1 MICNLDLT
9 SNIIIYCAKGYGESI
24 ALKLISAGYHITAFC
39 DNAPSNEG
47 KFILGIPV
55 YNYKICQEKYS
66 DIFYIVANSTYATC
80 IEIGLELELDG
91 YIRDITYY
99 LANDLEL
106 EGILPDEREGV
117 KLILSSNILI
127 LFGNMFLCYIFEK
140 WAIDFLDNCKV
151 YICSTENEI
160 EYYRETYK
168 DAIWIPLEKAFPLPD
183 SNINESLVQ
192 ILQSYNINSFSRFF
206 LSNLIYCEECQ
217 YNITKNKMQI
227 EPDMFSGIKKVVF
240 LKSSG
245 FSGSALINSM
255 FDFHP
260 NILYLG
266 YNLWSMNIWH
276 IFKHATMV
284 KKEIPEIIIKS
295 IKECLTNTKD
305 NLTEP
310 ITSNHNLEWLEKYYK
325 ILKKCFKKGKVYTN
339 KEIFILIHVAYYEFL
354 HGVQPQEKNMI
365 IYMDIHSN
373 MIMENSIFSCLEQMG
388 FEIILLEMIRNP
400 IKRLGSC
407 IKYSL
412 GEHTISSIDILNNI
426 NWMFGEYFDKSEKIY
441 KIIRIRFEDIKLYP
455 KQITEKLCEIL
466 EIPWNDALLTTTI
479 SGENY
484 AYVSNGEI
492 ITGFNLKP
500 VYYSYDE
507 YFDEFDK
514 LRLALIFREKNKAYG
529 YSYLSSNKIVH
540 AGLDI
545 DKIFNIPFL
554 FENFIKFKDGYDRKR
569 FRYRLQ
575 ILSKHILYLES
586 NMDKYK
592 EGFQF
597 GEYLMVKD

>member
-1 MICNLDLT
+1 MIYNLNLN

-39 DNAPSNEG
+39 DNAPNNEG

-55 YNYKICQEKYS
+55 YNYKICQKNYS
-66 DIFYIVANSTYATC
+66 DILYIVANSTYAKS
-80 IEIGLELELDG
+80 IEIGLELEQDG
-91 YIRDITYY
+91 YIRDVTYY

-106 EGILPDEREGV
+106 QGILPDEWEGV
-117 KLILSSNILI
+117 KLILNSNTLI
-127 LFGNMFLCYIFEK
+127 LFGNMFLCHIFEK
-140 WAIDFLDNCKV
+140 WAMYFLDNFNL
-151 YICSTENEI
+151 YICSNENKI

-168 DAIWIPLEKAFPLPD
+168 NAIWIPLEKTFPLPD

-192 ILQSYNINSFSRFF
+192 ILQSYNINSFTRFF
-206 LSNLIYCEECQ
+206 LSHLIYCEEYQ
-217 YNITKNKMQI
+217 YNMEKIKFDI
-227 EPDMFSGIKKVVF
+227 FPGIKKVVF

-266 YNLWSMNIWH
+266 FNLWSINIWY
-276 IFKHATMV
+276 IFKSATMV
-284 KKEIPEIIIKS
+284 KSGIPKVIIES
-295 IKECLTNTKD
+295 IKECLKDTKY
-305 NLTEP
+305 NETGSIE
-310 ITSNHNLEWLEKYYK
+310 SKGNLEWLEKYYK
-325 ILKKCFKKGKVYTN
+325 ILTKYFKDGKIYTN
-339 KEIFILIHVAYYEFL
+339 REIFILIHIAYYEFL
-354 HGVQPQEKNMI
+354 HGVQPQEENMI

-373 MIMENSIFSCLEQMG
+373 MIMESSIFSCLEQMG

-412 GEHTISSIDILNNI
+412 GEHIINSIGILNNI
-426 NWMFGEYFDKSEKIY
+426 DWMFGEYFDRSEKIY
-441 KIIRIRFEDIKLYP
+441 QIIRIRFEDIKLYP
-455 KQITEKLCEIL
+455 KQITEKLCKIL
-466 EIPWNDALLTTTI
+466 KIPWNDALLKTTI
-479 SGENY
+479 SGEDY
-484 AYVSNGEI
+484 IYVTNGET
-492 ITGFNLKP
+492 ITSFNLKP

-514 LRLALIFREKNKAYG
+514 LRLSLIFREKNKAYG
-529 YSYLSSNKIVH
+529 YSYLNNNKINRL
-540 AGLDI
+540 GLEM
-545 DKIFNIPFL
+545 DKIFKIPFR
-554 FENFIKFKDGYDRKR
+554 FENYITFKDEYDRKS

-575 ILSKHILYLES
+575 ILSEHILYLEN
-586 NMDKYK
+586 NMNKYK
-592 EGFQF
+592 ECFQF